1 MNGLLKPIQYL
12 FGHFAASVDNQ
23 FSLCVPCPLFEER
36 YFFADSNINELDQ
49 GCHSLL
55 YSNHCLLFTL
65 QVYAKIP
72 DTFSA
77 EKIMPVSHNTEFEV
91 EFEIFSLLLD

>member
-1 MNGLLKPIQYL
+1 VFRADFLR
-12 FGHFAASVDNQ
+12 SDN
-23 FSLCVPCPLFEER
+23 
-36 YFFADSNINELDQ
+36 FFADSNINELDQ

-91 EFEIFSLLLD
+91 EFEIFSLLLDFFGIKCAKDSKAKRLEY